1 MSDEN
6 DRESNKMHSWGIEE
20 DDLVNLIVWT
30 HNLSKQGQKSFYVEK
45 IVLK

>member
-30 HNLSKQGQKSFYVEK
+30 QFIKARAK
-45 IVLK
+45 ILLC